1 MRAFWWFKENSIAG
15 MARPGFNQIRWFDM
29 PFDEAVVMGWI
40 GQHSTGVIDL
50 NLFYKHIES
59 YVPKI
64 LGFYKL
70 NAEQFQEI
78 KNSFFDNRNLLQI
91 MNRIS
96 ERTHFIKDIS
106 VEDGKIKFTVNEK
119 RLEYEI
125 GFLKSQGISRIIS
138 LAEKHHDRDYLQDH
152 FELHHLGIEDLG
164 VPKIEQVSQLAEL
177 LEQADLKKEKIAVH
191 CLAGIG
197 RTSTM
202 LMASRLLNGENLDN
216 LVNYISQKNPSY
228 VLTNSQN
235 AFLKQVFELHSSTKS

>member
-1 MRAFWWFKENSIAG
+1 MKAFWWFKENSIAG

-50 NLFYKHIES
+50 NLFYKHIET

-64 LGFYKL
+64 LKFYKL
-70 NAEQFQEI
+70 NPEQFLEI
-78 KNSFFDNRNLLQI
+78 SDVFFDIERLLQVL
-91 MNRIS
+91 NRLS
-96 ERTHFIKDIS
+96 ERTQFIKDIS
-106 VEDGKIKFTVNEK
+106 IEDGQIKFSVNEK

-125 GFLKSQGISRIIS
+125 NFLKNQGITRVIS
-138 LAEKHHDRDYLQDH
+138 LAEKHHDKDYLKNH
-152 FELHHLGIEDLG
+152 FQLHHLAIEDLG
-164 VPKIEQVSQLAEL
+164 VPKIEQVYQLAQL
-177 LEQADLKKEKIAVH
+177 LEEADSKKEKIAVH

-202 LMASRLLNGENLDN
+202 LMASRLLKGENLEN
-216 LVNYISQKNPSY
+216 LVSHVSLKNPSY

-235 AFLKQVFELHSSTKS
+235 DFLRQVFSSQSGR